1 MFNLKKNLMQRFTMI
16 LLLLVSNISFAAES
30 EPKKVNLGKLHQG
43 YVKRGYSTMDLP
55 EFNKRVAFSGVV
67 IGGPTKGFKRG
78 PDSANGGTL
87 LKVGVAGSEN
97 ELARM
102 VARDA
107 VNAEK
112 MAALTAGAAFKA
124 TCTVAFAS
132 GAGYIPLQDCVL
144 N

>member
-1 MFNLKKNLMQRFTMI
+1 MQRLILTI
-16 LLLLVSNISFAAES
+16 LLLATNTSFAGEAASREI
-30 EPKKVNLGKLHQG
+30 NLGKLHQR
-43 YVKRGYSTMDLP
+43 YVKAGYSTMDLP

-67 IGGPTKGFKRG
+67 IGSPTNSFKRG
-78 PDSANGGTL
+78 SDSANGGVL

-107 VNAEK
+107 ATAEK
-112 MAALTAGAAFKA
+112 MAALTSGTAFKA

-132 GAGYIPLQDCVL
+132 GTGYIPLQDCVFP
-144 N
+144 

>member
-1 MFNLKKNLMQRFTMI
+1 MKRLVLTI
-16 LLLLVSNISFAAES
+16 LFLAASISFAAETAS
-30 EPKKVNLGKLHQG
+30 KEINLGKLHQS
-43 YVKRGYSTMDLP
+43 YVKAGYSTMDLP

-67 IGGPTKGFKRG
+67 VGGPTKGFKRG
-78 PDSANGGTL
+78 PDSANGGVL

-107 VNAEK
+107 ATAEK
-112 MAALTAGAAFKA
+112 MAALTAGTAFKA

-132 GAGYIPLQDCVL
+132 GTGYIPLQDCVFP
-144 N
+144 

>member
-1 MFNLKKNLMQRFTMI
+1 MQRLILTI
-16 LLLLVSNISFAAES
+16 LLLAANTSFAGEAASREI
-30 EPKKVNLGKLHQG
+30 NLGKLHQK
-43 YVKRGYSTMDLP
+43 YVKAGYSTMDLP

-67 IGGPTKGFKRG
+67 IGSPTNSFKRG
-78 PDSANGGTL
+78 SDSANGGVL

-107 VNAEK
+107 ATAEK
-112 MAALTAGAAFKA
+112 MAALTSGTAFKA

-132 GAGYIPLQDCVL
+132 GTGYIPLQDCVFP
-144 N
+144 

>member
-1 MFNLKKNLMQRFTMI
+1 MQRFTI
-16 LLLLVSNISFAAES
+16 ALLLLAVNTSFAAETA
-30 EPKKVNLGKLHQG
+30 PKQINLGKLHQG
-43 YVKRGYSTMDLP
+43 YVKAGYSTMDLP

-67 IGGPTKGFKRG
+67 IGSPTKGFKRG
-78 PDSANGGTL
+78 PDSANGSTL

-107 VNAEK
+107 ANAEK

-144 N
+144 K

>member
-1 MFNLKKNLMQRFTMI
+1 MQRLILTI
-16 LLLLVSNISFAAES
+16 LLLATNASFAGEAASREI
-30 EPKKVNLGKLHQG
+30 NLGKLHQR
-43 YVKRGYSTMDLP
+43 YVKAGYSTMDLP

-67 IGGPTKGFKRG
+67 IGGPTNSFKRG
-78 PDSANGGTL
+78 PDSANGGIL

-107 VNAEK
+107 ATAEK
-112 MAALTAGAAFKA
+112 MAALPSGTAFKA

-132 GAGYIPLQDCVL
+132 GTGYIPLQDCVFP
-144 N
+144 

>member
-1 MFNLKKNLMQRFTMI
+1 MQRFMI
-16 LLLLVSNISFAAES
+16 ALLLVAANISFATES
-30 EPKKVNLGKLHQG
+30 EPKKINLSKLHQG
-43 YVKRGYSTMDLP
+43 YVRGGYSTMDLP

-107 VNAEK
+107 ANAEK

-132 GAGYIPLQDCVL
+132 GAGYVPLQDCVL

>member
-1 MFNLKKNLMQRFTMI
+1 MQRLILT
-16 LLLLVSNISFAAES
+16 LLLAASASFAAETES
-30 EPKKVNLGKLHQG
+30 KEINLGKLHQS
-43 YVKRGYSTMDLP
+43 YVKAGYSTMDLP

-67 IGGPTKGFKRG
+67 VGGPSKGFKRG
-78 PDSANGGTL
+78 PDSANGGAL

-107 VNAEK
+107 ATAEK
-112 MAALTAGAAFKA
+112 MGALTAGTAFKA

-132 GAGYIPLQDCVL
+132 GAGYIPLQDCVFP
-144 N
+144 